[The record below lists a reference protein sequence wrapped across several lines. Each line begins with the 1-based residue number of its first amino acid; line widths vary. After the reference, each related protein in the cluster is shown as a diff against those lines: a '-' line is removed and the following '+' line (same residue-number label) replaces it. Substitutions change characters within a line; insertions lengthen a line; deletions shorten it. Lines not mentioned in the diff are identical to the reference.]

1 MQSWVFYPHATRDC
15 STYQFPLVTFRL
27 YTALWKLEFHNRRSV
42 SQSSDQPEKANFH
55 KTLGEDLSPPKY
67 LETRHIKLSSD
78 SPHQQQNDQN
88 QKDQSNSTTG
98 IVSPVL
104 TVRPGGQCANEDEH
118 QNNDQYRTHVFSP
131 FPLFES
137 LVS

>member
-27 YTALWKLEFHNRRSV
+27 YTALWKLEFHNRRFA
-42 SQSSDQPEKANFH
+42 SQSLDQPEKANFH
-55 KTLGEDLSPPKY
+55 KTLGEDLSPPLNILKRGT
-67 LETRHIKLSSD
+67 LNSLQIRPISSRMSKLKRTN
-78 SPHQQQNDQN
+78 P
-88 QKDQSNSTTG
+88 TTG
-98 IVSPVL
+98 IISPTL
-104 TVRPGGQCANEDEH
+104 TVRPGGQCADENKY